1 MRTLIDKPDL
11 DAYLRLFKAP
21 ETVWLNTL
29 GVLLPCA
36 EPELLQSGSRA
47 ETGCLAAFT
56 VSSGGVCVI
65 DFANAG
71 ELRLGELTGT
81 LLVMPLA
88 GHCDLVFGHE
98 CWQSAFPLAIVNPGS
113 EVGIRA
119 GTGARIALLSPSSWS
134 HHARPGA
141 GRLSAM
147 AEQIHQFLVR
157 MMFFQNHQRACEALG
172 RLFQV
177 LAGLLELGAEM
188 AEHALPELDRRLVR
202 AIEKIRS
209 DEDWAFS
216 LPDLA
221 SHSGVSERNLYY
233 LMKRETGITPYRLYQ
248 RHRLVRIR
256 RRLADCHQ
264 GLPQISWIAADE
276 GFSHLGRFAALYR
289 EHLGELPSETVQWRR
304 RCQNAQSE
312 RLLAAN

>member
-11 DAYLRLFKAP
+11 DAYLRLYKAP
-21 ETVWLNTL
+21 GTVWLNTL
-29 GVLLPCA
+29 GALLPCA
-36 EPELLQSGSRA
+36 EPELMQSGSRA
-47 ETGCLAAFT
+47 ETGCLAALT
-56 VSSGGVCVI
+56 VASGGICVI
-65 DFANAG
+65 DSANAS
-71 ELRLGELTGT
+71 ELRPGELTGT
-81 LLVMPLA
+81 LLVMPLV
-88 GHCDLVFGHE
+88 GHCDLVFGNE
-98 CWQSAFPLAIVNPGS
+98 CWQSAFPLAIVHPGS
-113 EVGIRA
+113 EVGVRA
-119 GTGARIALLSPSSWS
+119 GAGARIALLSPTTWS

-157 MMFFQNHQRACEALG
+157 MMFFQNHQRACDALG
-172 RLFQV
+172 QLFQV
-177 LAGLLELGAEM
+177 LEPDAGK

-209 DEDWAFS
+209 DEGWVFS

-264 GLPQISWIAADE
+264 DLPQISWMAADE

-289 EHLGELPSETVQWRR
+289 EHLGELPSETVQWRKR
-304 RCQNAQSE
+304 FQNAHSE